1 MIKQPVQSLTL
12 MALINN
18 YYDASKAPISQD
30 ALISLEVT
38 EKFKYKL
45 VFWIW

>member
-12 MALINN
+12 MALINYSYN
-18 YYDASKAPISQD
+18 ASKAPVSQD

-38 EKFKYKL
+38 KK
-45 VFWIW
+45 